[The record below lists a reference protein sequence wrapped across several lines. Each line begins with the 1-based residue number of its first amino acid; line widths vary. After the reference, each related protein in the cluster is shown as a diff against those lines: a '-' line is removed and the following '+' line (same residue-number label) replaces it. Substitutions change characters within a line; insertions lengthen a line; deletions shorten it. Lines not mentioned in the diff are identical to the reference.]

1 MLLKDNVAMRK
12 DYILV
17 ADKERGED
25 TKNGLITKETVN
37 KEDEDYQQ
45 DKF

>member
-1 MLLKDNVAMRK
+1 MRK

-25 TKNGLITKETVN
+25 TKNRLITKETVN
-37 KEDEDYQQ
+37 KEDEDYQK
-45 DKF
+45 DKL